1 MAPRRKGKGI
11 AFFKARKQRA
21 VTQGDVKRAE
31 LVGIQQGAAAA
42 VGKAFGG
49 GNGKKKKNGNGGTGN
64 GGGGTL
70 RCWDAFNPAHLAL
83 PRAVAPYTIIR
94 TTAIWNPSD
103 TDENSRRFCLFAPT
117 LDVSADAGQWTN
129 IYAFS
134 SNKLM
139 TDVKSI
145 SSGIKQHAFVGMNTG
160 SWKAASVTPSAFS
173 VQIMN
178 PEAMATSEGMVY
190 IGRALNKVNMSES
203 DLTETFQSVVDNLV
217 SYGAPR
223 LCSAGK
229 LALRGVQV
237 DSIPNNM
244 SELARFS
251 TLREHADG
259 VTFGLSTANVSHQE
273 GFNPIFIYNPNQV
286 KLQVLVCCEW
296 RVRFDPSNP
305 AYAACRMH
313 APSSDNTWYNT
324 LRKGA
329 EMGSAVVDIAEKAA
343 QLGSMIR

>member
-1 MAPRRKGKGI
+1 MAPGKGM
-11 AFFKARKQRA
+11 AFFKAKKARA
-21 VTQGDVKRAE
+21 VTQADVNQAE
-31 LVGIQQGAAAA
+31 LTGIKQGAAAA
-42 VGKAFGG
+42 VGKAFGSG
-49 GNGKKKKNGNGGTGN
+49 TTGKKKKEKRQKDVDHGGD
-64 GGGGTL
+64 L
-70 RCWDAFNPAHLAL
+70 RCWDAFDPMHLPL
-83 PRAVAPYTIIR
+83 PRAVAPYTTIR

-103 TDENSRRFCLFAPT
+103 DNNRTFALFAPS
-117 LDVSADAGQWTN
+117 LNVSSDAGQWSTS
-129 IYAFS
+129 YAIS

-139 TDVKSI
+139 TDVLSVAD
-145 SSGIKQHAFVGMNTG
+145 GVQQHVFEGMLNA

-178 PEAMATSEGMVY
+178 PGAMATTEGMVY
-190 IGRALNKVNMSES
+190 IGRCLNKVNLSEG
-203 DLTETFQSVVDNLV
+203 DLTKTFQSVVDNLV
-217 SYGAPR
+217 SYSAPR

-244 SELARFS
+244 SQLANFT
-251 TLREHADG
+251 TLRDATNK
-259 VTFGLSTANVSHQE
+259 TFTLSDTNAAHQE

-286 KLQVLVCCEW
+286 PIQVLVCCEW

-313 APSSDNTWYNT
+313 APSTDHTWYET

-329 EMGSAVVDIAEKAA
+329 DMGAAVIDIAEKAV
-343 QLGSMIR
+343 QLGRAVR